1 MFKTAKDYF
10 EMSKCECF
18 SQEILFV
25 LFLLINTNQ
34 TFNIHSLF
42 VGINIDKQIKHVCTV
57 TKRKSY
63 Y

>member
-18 SQEILFV
+18 FLSS
-25 LFLLINTNQ
+25 FLLINTNQ